1 MSQRYSENEIR
12 TIFGRRLREART
24 KSERTQ
30 EALAAEINMSVDM
43 IGRLERGT
51 AQPSFETIARL
62 STALSIHPAFLFGGD
77 VETTTL
83 QYSSE
88 TAALIDRIRT
98 LPDEDKRRV
107 SSAIDL
113 IVR

>member
-1 MSQRYSENEIR
+1 
-12 TIFGRRLREART
+12 
-24 KSERTQ
+24 
-30 EALAAEINMSVDM
+30 MSVDM

-83 QYSSE
+83 PYSSE

-98 LPDEDKRRV
+98 LPHEDQRRV

>member
-1 MSQRYSENEIR
+1 
-12 TIFGRRLREART
+12 
-24 KSERTQ
+24 
-30 EALAAEINMSVDM
+30 MSVDM

-62 STALSIHPAFLFGGD
+62 STALAIHPAFLFGAH
-77 VETTTL
+77 VETTML
-83 QYSSE
+83 QHSSE

-98 LPDEDKRRV
+98 LPDEDIKRV
-107 SSAIDL
+107 STAIDL